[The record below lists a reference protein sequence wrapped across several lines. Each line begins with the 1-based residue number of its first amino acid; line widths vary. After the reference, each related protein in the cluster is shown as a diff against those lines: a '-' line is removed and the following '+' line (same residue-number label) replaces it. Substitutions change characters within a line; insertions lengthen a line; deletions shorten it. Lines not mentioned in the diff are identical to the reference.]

1 MATAQHIHM
10 GDPVNRCMFVAH
22 PADDGAFHVLFQVL
36 NPVANHIQDCFK
48 ITHRELHLLDTVFQ
62 HLDPINGPS
71 NFKFL
76 LVRVTQVQCVT
87 WT

>member
-36 NPVANHIQDCFK
+36 NPVANHIQDCFEF
-48 ITHRELHLLDTVFQ
+48 THRH
-62 HLDPINGPS
+62 
-71 NFKFL
+71 
-76 LVRVTQVQCVT
+76 
-87 WT
+87 